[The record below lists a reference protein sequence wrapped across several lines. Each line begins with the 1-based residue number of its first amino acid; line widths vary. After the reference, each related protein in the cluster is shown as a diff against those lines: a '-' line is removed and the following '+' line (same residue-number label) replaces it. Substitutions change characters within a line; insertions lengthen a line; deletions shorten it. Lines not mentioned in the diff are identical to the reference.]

1 MDNNLVEVENKSK
14 KAIHLRHQRTRK
26 QQRMKLELEGTAA
39 LGPVDKPDDG
49 TNTRRERRK
58 VIVVHQQRGQ
68 SLELTLQNSRELN
81 DLGMTFNSF
90 KV

>member
-1 MDNNLVEVENKSK
+1 
-14 KAIHLRHQRTRK
+14 
-26 QQRMKLELEGTAA
+26 MKLELEGTAA

-68 SLELTLQNSRELN
+68 SLELTL
-81 DLGMTFNSF
+81 
-90 KV
+90 